1 MAEDAGGVQHPSH
14 PEENG
19 RSRPSGEG
27 NGRRAAPDPD
37 DGGGGFEGW
46 KERFLGPRRRRAP
59 YLRVLA
65 YYAAVTALGA
75 LLITTVPAVRQA
87 FVAEIVLPAGS
98 GAGEL
103 FTGGAEGVADGQPL
117 GVSGIVDR
125 SVTVALVVVGALL
138 LVAPVTWVYM
148 YTRRIQYDPSLVH
161 SIIILPVVVAAVV
174 VIVKNSLALAFSLA
188 GIVAAVRFRTTIK
201 DLKDAVYIFLAIG
214 IGLAAGVQAL
224 DVALVVSMAFTL
236 VILTL
241 WKFDLA
247 RIYTGGP
254 GRREI
259 LSIGD
264 PDLLVARSA
273 DQRQELRDRLS
284 GLDDG
289 MKTDGILL
297 VHAVDLDAARRAVE
311 VSLHGRA
318 KEWKFGPA
326 EKGKGGCSTLPVLVR
341 LKSNKG
347 DPLKVLGEMEER
359 FHRHIAAAEFI
370 ASGSRTDEE

>member
-1 MAEDAGGVQHPSH
+1 MTDEAGPIQRATDEDERDDPYDDPSDQ
-14 PEENG
+14 EEG
-19 RSRPSGEG
+19 TGEG
-27 NGRRAAPDPD
+27 WRDQ
-37 DGGGGFEGW
+37 
-46 KERFLGPRRRRAP
+46 FLGPGRRKAP
-59 YLRVLA
+59 YLRLLA
-65 YYAAVTALGA
+65 YYAVVTAVAAA
-75 LLITTVPAVRQA
+75 LIMTVPMVRQA
-87 FVAEIVLPAGS
+87 FVAEILLPAAA
-98 GAGEL
+98 GANEF
-103 FTGGAEGVADGQPL
+103 FTGTATGGGAVQPL
-117 GVSGIVDR
+117 GIEGILNR
-125 SVTVALVVVGALL
+125 SVTVALIVAGSLV
-138 LVAPVTWVYM
+138 LVAPVAWVYM

-224 DVALVVSMAFTL
+224 DVAMVMSMGFSLVV
-236 VILTL
+236 LTL

-254 GRREI
+254 GRKAI

-264 PDLLVARSA
+264 PNLLVARSR
-273 DQRQELRDRLS
+273 QRRKELRRRLS
-284 GLDDG
+284 EAGEG
-289 MKTDGILL
+289 MATDGILL
-297 VHAVDLDAARRAVE
+297 VHAADVDVARRAVE

-318 KEWKFGPA
+318 KEWRFAPPEEAKDGFT
-326 EKGKGGCSTLPVLVR
+326 TLPVLVR
-341 LKSNKG
+341 LKSKKG

-370 ASGSRTDEE
+370 SFKTDKKS